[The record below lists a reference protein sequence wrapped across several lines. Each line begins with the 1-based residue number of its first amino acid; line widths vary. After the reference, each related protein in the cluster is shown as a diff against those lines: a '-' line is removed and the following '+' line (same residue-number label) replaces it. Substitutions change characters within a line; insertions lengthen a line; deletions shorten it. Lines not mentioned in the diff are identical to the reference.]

1 MLPPLPWPY
10 HPLVCKV
17 PASLWGSLP
26 SHSSPLGR
34 GTSLA
39 AYTPPWP
46 LPVALHVQ
54 HTPTSLPNIYK
65 HLRPE
70 RSKTQHALPVP
81 SNYLLQLPPPPSQL
95 TSCSDRYPGVLP
107 PLIPCPQSGTTT
119 ASPFQNMW
127 PCPAHCAT
135 LHTAHSTPRQ
145 PEGILPLLRPPVVPI
160 TIQQDLFSSLPQ
172 ALRELTT
179 SEWQRLRHPPQPS
192 AL

>member
-26 SHSSPLGR
+26 SHSSPLGM

-39 AYTPPWP
+39 AHTPPWP
-46 LPVALHVQ
+46 LAVALHVQ

-70 RSKTQHALPVP
+70 RSKTQRALPVP

-107 PLIPCPQSGTTT
+107 PTYPMPSVW
-119 ASPFQNMW
+119 N
-127 PCPAHCAT
+127 H
-135 LHTAHSTPRQ
+135 H
-145 PEGILPLLRPPVVPI
+145 
-160 TIQQDLFSSLPQ
+160 SLPVPEYV
-172 ALRELTT
+172 ALSSPLCYPPHC
-179 SEWQRLRHPPQPS
+179 SLHPEAARGGPALAQTPS
-192 AL
+192 GSYHHPIGLVLLSATGPKGADHL